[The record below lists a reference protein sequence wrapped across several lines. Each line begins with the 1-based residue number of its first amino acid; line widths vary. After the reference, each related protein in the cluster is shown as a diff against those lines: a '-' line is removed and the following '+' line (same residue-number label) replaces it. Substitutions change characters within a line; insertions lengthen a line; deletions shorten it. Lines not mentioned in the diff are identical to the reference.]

1 MRWYNESTNEQGG
14 EKMAKFVK
22 HFMFWTITIV
32 VVTLA
37 VMTGINSIRD
47 GSSANA
53 IVDGVLVI
61 VLIAT
66 AYFVFCEIV
75 KDEKN

>member
-1 MRWYNESTNEQGG
+1 
-14 EKMAKFVK
+14 MAKFVK
-22 HFMFWTITIV
+22 HFMFWAITIV
-32 VVTLA
+32 VVALA